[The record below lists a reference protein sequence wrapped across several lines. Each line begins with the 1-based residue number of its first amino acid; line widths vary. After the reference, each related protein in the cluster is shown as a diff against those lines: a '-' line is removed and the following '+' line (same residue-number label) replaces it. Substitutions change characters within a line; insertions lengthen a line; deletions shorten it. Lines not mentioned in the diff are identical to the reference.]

1 LTKEVEHLLERIKR
15 EVELTKQESAKM
27 RTTNDP
33 FKDLLE
39 FIEYPMDI
47 SVDAKSEPKIIDVSD
62 EDNVECSD
70 KITKLSSQ
78 TKKMHKS
85 IIPAAAKLSDKKEP
99 VTNSSKEKELDLF
112 ESRAK
117 EGVSKVEEDAW
128 AEVPG
133 GLYQCLVCLA
143 SGLKWERRYLTEH
156 LAIHKLTLVQYH
168 NVFGPAIQRQLVKE
182 KERTSGKILPKKDK
196 NGKAEKDQKTP
207 KEEIVAKDK
216 EEKIDIIAIAAS
228 PQAKSRRQP
237 LKKFECNI
245 CKEEFVWKE
254 PNISDHLQQ
263 KHNLTKEFY
272 FNLYVKGAEN
282 SEDKFNCDTC
292 MFNSTRKSA
301 LTFHVDKY
309 HTAIEKRTCCKKGF
323 KTKWDLFVHLIENHK
338 NDKELFAKMDI
349 WQSLEKYYLK
359 PST

>member
-1 LTKEVEHLLERIKR
+1 MLNEKVMAKEARAKELGMAKEVEHLLERIKR

-27 RTTNDP
+27 RKTNDP

-39 FIEYPMDI
+39 FIESPMDI

-62 EDNVECSD
+62 EDNVQCSD

-78 TKKMHKS
+78 SKKMQKS
-85 IIPAAAKLSDKKEP
+85 IIPAAAKLPDKKEP
-99 VTNSSKEKELDLF
+99 VANSSKEKESNLF
-112 ESRAK
+112 ESQRAK
-117 EGVSKVEEDAW
+117 EGVSKVEEVAW

-182 KERTSGKILPKKDK
+182 KERTSGKILPKKEK
-196 NGKAEKDQKTP
+196 NDKAEKDQKTQ

-216 EEKIDIIAIAAS
+216 EEFKKDVIAIAAS
-228 PQAKSRRQP
+228 PQSKSRRQP

-254 PNISDHLQQ
+254 PNISDHLQH

-301 LTFHVDKY
+301 LTFHVDK
-309 HTAIEKRTCCKKGF
+309 
-323 KTKWDLFVHLIENHK
+323 
-338 NDKELFAKMDI
+338 
-349 WQSLEKYYLK
+349 
-359 PST
+359 

>member
-1 LTKEVEHLLERIKR
+1 MHGRRCLQALNVLKHFQFRIFQIFRRCLEACTNAWYALL
-15 EVELTKQESAKM
+15 LDSNGSAG
-27 RTTNDP
+27 NDFVNP
-33 FKDLLE
+33 YHTHFVGAGYNRNHYHY
-39 FIEYPMDI
+39 FY
-47 SVDAKSEPKIIDVSD
+47 
-62 EDNVECSD
+62 
-70 KITKLSSQ
+70 
-78 TKKMHKS
+78 
-85 IIPAAAKLSDKKEP
+85 
-99 VTNSSKEKELDLF
+99 
-112 ESRAK
+112 SR
-117 EGVSKVEEDAW
+117 
-128 AEVPG
+128 
-133 GLYQCLVCLA
+133 C
-143 SGLKWERRYLTEH
+143 LTEH

-182 KERTSGKILPKKDK
+182 KESNRKILPKKEK

-207 KEEIVAKDK
+207 KDGIVTKDK
-216 EEKIDIIAIAAS
+216 EEKKDIIAIAAS
-228 PQAKSRRQP
+228 PQSKSRRQP

-245 CKEEFVWKE
+245 CKEDFVWKE

-309 HTAIEKRTCCKKGF
+309 HTAIEKRTCCEKGF